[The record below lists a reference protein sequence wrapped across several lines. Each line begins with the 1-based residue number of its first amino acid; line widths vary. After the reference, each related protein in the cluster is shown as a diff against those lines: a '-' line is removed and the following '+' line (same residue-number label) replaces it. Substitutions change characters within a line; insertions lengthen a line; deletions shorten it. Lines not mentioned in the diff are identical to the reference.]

1 MTIKYIFLEVVD
13 RFEEPGGLMAV
24 DARERIRRELRA
36 GLNDLD
42 ERIREA
48 VSRYLRGELSLREYL
63 DLRSRLEAEKEKKVL
78 ENLRRFHSPKSGT
91 RPR

>member
-1 MTIKYIFLEVVD
+1 MSV
-13 RFEEPGGLMAV
+13 
-24 DARERIRRELRA
+24 RERVRRELRA
-36 GLNDLD
+36 GLDDLD
-42 ERIREA
+42 EGIREA

-63 DLRSRLEAEKEKKVL
+63 DLRARLEAEKEKKVL